1 MARRPRQTDASC
13 SLRLMP
19 DAEQEAALDE
29 FAAAYAALAEWLDRN
44 IPQDHPADLVALHRG
59 WYEAARLAG
68 NLPSQ
73 TTTLALKDWAARRRG
88 EALEGV
94 PYDDKLYA
102 ARGVD
107 QVSLT
112 TLRGRIQV
120 RCFVAGYSAG
130 GPAPAL
136 ARLVR
141 TPLGWEFRIGV
152 HGSVLGTRM
161 KEMAMATEGVV
172 ARVGRVMAGMANS
185 VVDMAE
191 QGNPE
196 AMLAQ
201 ALREIDGAIDEVRTE
216 LGKARSEQIRVTAR
230 MKQLEA
236 ERGTLEQRIDT
247 AIKSGRDDLAEAGI
261 ARQLDIEAQANLL
274 AQLRAESE
282 GEIHKL
288 EASLDAIRASRRE
301 AEERLQDLRHTTTA
315 APDGVLMGGRDNR
328 VDRANAKVERAM
340 NAASRITGV
349 PNGPA
354 VQDAGVLQD
363 LEALHR
369 DNQIKERLAQLK
381 AKRG

>member
-1 MARRPRQTDASC
+1 
-13 SLRLMP
+13 
-19 DAEQEAALDE
+19 
-29 FAAAYAALAEWLDRN
+29 
-44 IPQDHPADLVALHRG
+44 VALHRG
-59 WYEAARLAG
+59 WYDAARAEG
-68 NLPSQ
+68 GLPSQ

-88 EALEGV
+88 ETTEGV

-112 TLRGRIQV
+112 ILQGRIQV

-130 GPAPAL
+130 GPSQVP

-141 TPLGWEFRIGV
+141 TRQGWEFRIGV
-152 HGSVLGTRM
+152 HGSVFATRI

-191 QGNPE
+191 QANPE
-196 AMLAQ
+196 AILAQ
-201 ALREIDGAIDEVRTE
+201 ALREIDGAVDEVRTE
-216 LGKARSEQIRVTAR
+216 LGRAKGEQIRVAAR
-230 MKQLEA
+230 MKQLEE
-236 ERGTLEQRIDT
+236 ERGTLEKRIDT
-247 AIKSGRDDLAEAGI
+247 ALKSGRDDLAEAGI

-282 GEIHKL
+282 AEIQKL
-288 EASLDAIRASRRE
+288 ESSLDAIRASRRE
-301 AEERLQDLRHTTTA
+301 AEDRLQDLRHTTTV
-315 APDGVLMGGRDNR
+315 APDGTLMGGRDTR
-328 VDRANAKVERAM
+328 VDRASVKVERAM

-349 PNGPA
+349 PSGPSP
-354 VQDAGVLQD
+354 QDAGALQD

>member
-1 MARRPRQTDASC
+1 
-13 SLRLMP
+13 MP
-19 DAEQEAALDE
+19 DQEQETVLTE
-29 FAAAYAALAEWLDRN
+29 FAAAYGTLAGWLDRN

-59 WYEAARLAG
+59 WYEAARTEG
-68 NLPSQ
+68 GLPSQ

-88 EALEGV
+88 EATEGV

-120 RCFVAGYSAG
+120 RCFVAGYTPVAPS
-130 GPAPAL
+130 PAP

-141 TPLGWEFRIGV
+141 APLGWELRIGV
-152 HGSVLGTRM
+152 HDSVLATRT
-161 KEMAMATEGVV
+161 KETAMAMEGVV
-172 ARVGRVMAGMANS
+172 ARVGRVMAGMAHS

-191 QGNPE
+191 EANPE
-196 AMLAQ
+196 AVVAQ

-216 LGKARSEQIRVTAR
+216 LGRAKGEQMRVEAR
-230 MKQLEA
+230 MKQLEE
-236 ERGTLEQRIDT
+236 ERGTLEKRIDT
-247 AIKSGRDDLAEAGI
+247 ALQNGRDDLAEAGV

-274 AQLRAESE
+274 AQLRVEAE
-282 GEIHKL
+282 GEIQKL
-288 EASLDAIRASRRE
+288 ESSLDAVRASRRE
-301 AEERLQDLRHTTTA
+301 AEDRLRDLRHATMV
-315 APDGVLMGGRDNR
+315 APDGTVIGGRDSAI
-328 VDRANAKVERAM
+328 DRANAKIEKAL
-340 NAASRITGV
+340 NATGRITGV

-354 VQDAGVLQD
+354 VQNAGALQD

>member
-1 MARRPRQTDASC
+1 
-13 SLRLMP
+13 MP

>member
-1 MARRPRQTDASC
+1 MARRPRLTEASC
-13 SLRLMP
+13 ALRLMP
-19 DAEQEAALDE
+19 DAEQEAALTE
-29 FAAAYAALAEWLDRN
+29 FAAAYATLAGWLDRN
-44 IPQDHPADLVALHRG
+44 IPKDHPADLVALHRG
-59 WYEAARLAG
+59 WYEVARG
-68 NLPSQ
+68 EGGLPSQ

-88 EALEGV
+88 ETTEGV

-112 TLRGRIQV
+112 TLQGRIQV

-130 GPAPAL
+130 GPSPAP

-141 TPLGWEFRIGV
+141 TPQGWEFRIGV
-152 HGSVLGTRM
+152 HGSVFATRI

-191 QGNPE
+191 QANPE

-216 LGKARSEQIRVTAR
+216 LGRAKGEQIRVEAR
-230 MKQLEA
+230 IKQLEE
-236 ERGTLEQRIDT
+236 ERGTIEQRIDT
-247 AIKSGRDDLAEAGI
+247 ALKGGRDDLAEAGI

-282 GEIHKL
+282 AEILKL
-288 EASLDAIRASRRE
+288 ESSLDAIRASRRE
-301 AEERLQDLRHTTTA
+301 AEDRLQDLRQTTTA
-315 APDGVLMGGRDNR
+315 TPDGTLMGGRDSR
-328 VDRANAKVERAM
+328 VTRANVKVEKAM
-340 NAASRITGV
+340 NVTSRLTGV

-354 VQDAGVLQD
+354 VQDAGALQD

-381 AKRG
+381 ARRG

>member
-1 MARRPRQTDASC
+1 
-13 SLRLMP
+13 MP
-19 DAEQEAALDE
+19 DEEQEAALNE
-29 FAAAYAALAEWLDRN
+29 FAAAYARLAEWLDGN
-44 IPQDHPADLVALHRG
+44 IPKDHPADLVALHRG
-59 WYEAARLAG
+59 WYEPARAAG
-68 NLPSQ
+68 GLPSQ

-88 EALEGV
+88 EATDGV
-94 PYDDKLYA
+94 PFDDKLYA

-112 TLRGRIQV
+112 TLHGRVQV

-130 GPAPAL
+130 GPASAP

-141 TPLGWEFRIGV
+141 TPQGWELRIGV
-152 HGSVLGTRM
+152 HDSVLRTRI

-172 ARVGRVMAGMANS
+172 TRVGRVMAGMAHS

-191 QGNPE
+191 QANPE
-196 AMLAQ
+196 ATMAQ

-216 LGKARSEQIRVTAR
+216 LGRARSEQIRVEAR
-230 MKQLEA
+230 MKQLEE
-236 ERGTLEQRIDT
+236 ERAALEKRIDT
-247 AIKSGRDDLAEAGI
+247 ALKNGRDDLAEAGV

-274 AQLRAESE
+274 AQLHAESD
-282 GEIHKL
+282 GEIRKL
-288 EASLDAIRASRRE
+288 ESSLEAVRASRRE
-301 AEERLQDLRHTTTA
+301 AEERLQDLRRVPA
-315 APDGVLMGGRDNR
+315 PAPDGLPLGGRDGAL
-328 VDRANAKVERAM
+328 DRANARVEKAM
-340 NAASRITGV
+340 GAASRLTGV

-354 VQDAGVLQD
+354 VHDAGALQD